1 MQLEIPRCLGYAP
14 KALTYKATMNR
25 LKPMFFPQL
34 TLLSNNFV
42 LTSYSGGIYLESWF
56 SWLWG
61 GVEKTL
67 KKRRKQI
74 EEKHW
79 KLKRRKNK
87 EYEES
92 QIATLYIFGF
102 KLYFAQKYNLKK
114 SCLYHQILF
123 TVFMLCSMLETQ

>member
-1 MQLEIPRCLGYAP
+1 MQVETPRCLGYAP
-14 KALTYKATMNR
+14 KALTHKATMNT

-42 LTSYSGGIYLESWF
+42 LTSYLRGIYLESWF

-74 EEKHW
+74 
-79 KLKRRKNK
+79 
-87 EYEES
+87 
-92 QIATLYIFGF
+92 
-102 KLYFAQKYNLKK
+102 
-114 SCLYHQILF
+114 
-123 TVFMLCSMLETQ
+123 